1 MMLKI
6 QHLFANQG
14 FTELVIIRVMAG
26 SNFIFP
32 VNTLLG
38 CKYSVLKKIERVF
51 TIDRRFRDIFVRSK
65 AISGIMTFISM
76 FDEIHFRRVEKKVII
91 EKPPVFIIGHWRSGT
106 TFLHNLLTGMS
117 DAAYPTTFHSVF
129 PNNLFAFKG
138 IIKWFMQLFLPKKRP
153 VDDVK
158 MDSSNPQEEEIA
170 FGNAFF
176 FSYYY
181 WFYFPKQYEKIA
193 ERFLFMENITDEE
206 KDQFT
211 KNYLRFIKRTMMNT
225 GGSRYISKNPPN
237 TARIPVLLTMFPE
250 AKFIY
255 LSRDP
260 YETLVS
266 TFRFCKAFLKTL
278 QLQELSETDLWRI
291 VLHTYRSLVERY
303 LRYKALIPED
313 QLIEIQYTELTND
326 PVNTISRIFDRFF
339 PGQKEEKENIIQN
352 IPSLSDHKVNTYHFD
367 ADFLK
372 RVNDELGSLIREQ
385 GYALKQ

>member
-1 MMLKI
+1 
-6 QHLFANQG
+6 
-14 FTELVIIRVMAG
+14 MAG
-26 SNFIFP
+26 SDFIFP

-51 TIDRRFRDIFVRSK
+51 TIDLKFRDIFIRSK
-65 AISGIMTFISM
+65 AISRIMTFIST
-76 FDEIHFRRVEKKVII
+76 FDDIRYRQLEKMVTI

-106 TFLHNLLTGMS
+106 TFIHNLLSCMS
-117 DAAYPTTFHSVF
+117 DAAYPTTFHTVF

-138 IIKWFMQLFLPKKRP
+138 IIKWIMQFFLPKRRP
-153 VDDVK
+153 VDGVK

-181 WFYFPKQYEKIA
+181 LFYFPKEYHEIA
-193 ERFLFMENITDEE
+193 ERFLFVEHITDEE
-206 KDQFT
+206 KSQFA
-211 KNYLRFIKRTMMNT
+211 KNYLRFIKQTMINT

-237 TARIPVLLTMFPE
+237 TARIPILLTMFPD

-278 QLQELSETDLWRI
+278 QLQEVSYAELWKI
-291 VLHTYRSLVERY
+291 IMNTYRSLIERY
-303 LRYKALIPED
+303 QKYKTLIPEN
-313 QLIEIQYTELTND
+313 QLIEIQYTDLIKNPEHI
-326 PVNTISRIFDRFF
+326 VHRIFDRFF
-339 PGQKEEKENIIQN
+339 PEQDSEKEKIIQK
-352 IPSLSDHKVNTYHFD
+352 IPSYTLHKVNAYHFN
-367 ADFLK
+367 ADFLQ
-372 RVNDELGSLIREQ
+372 RVNDEMGSLIREQ
-385 GYALKQ
+385 GYSLKH